1 MDECQACD
9 FGFFSSGEF
18 LIQSNVVFSFT
29 IAAGGLSTLFLNL
42 ILGYKCDKTFF
53 HFNRKEKKDL
63 KKIKFCL
70 FEVAKLSLTCDLLKT
85 GYLHVKRPF

>member
-1 MDECQACD
+1 MYQIDVSKVCDNVKDCRSGLDECQACD

-53 HFNRKEKKDL
+53 HFNRKEKK
-63 KKIKFCL
+63 I
-70 FEVAKLSLTCDLLKT
+70 
-85 GYLHVKRPF
+85 